1 MALSWCAAG
10 ADMEQE
16 FDAWKTDPTP
26 QNLQSLVGAANNNI
40 GKALQMYAGN
50 DKDPIARSHAKVLAV
65 RAFKSYDPTKG
76 TKLRTHFLNQMQP
89 LRRFS
94 AQRRFV
100 FNVPE
105 RVQVDMANLN
115 NAKQELADKFDRTPT
130 DLELADHTG
139 LSMQRIQRLRKR
151 QLDLSESSRLDEAG
165 EVFQDVEQDASN
177 LGTWTQFVYHDLN
190 AVDRKIFEWRTGF
203 NGRKRLTNNEIAKR
217 LRLTP
222 GAVSQ
227 RVDKIYSKIAEG
239 MPGAR

>member
-1 MALSWCAAG
+1 
-10 ADMEQE
+10 MEQE
-16 FDAWKTDPTP
+16 FEAWKTDPTP
-26 QNLQSLVGAANNNI
+26 QNLQSLVGAANSNI

-65 RAFKSYDPTKG
+65 RAFKTYDPMKG

-89 LRRFS
+89 LRRFA

-100 FNVPE
+100 FDVPE
-105 RVQVDMANLN
+105 RVQVDMAGLN
-115 NAKQELADKFDRTPT
+115 TAKQELIDKYDREPT

-139 LSMQRIQRLRKR
+139 LSMQRIQRLRQR
-151 QLDLSESSRLDEAG
+151 QLDLSESSRLDENG
-165 EVFQDVEQDASN
+165 EIFQDLSQDPGEFS
-177 LGTWTQFVYHDLN
+177 TWTQFVYHDLGPI
-190 AVDRKIFEWRTGF
+190 DRKIFEWRTGF
-203 NGRKRLTNNEIAKR
+203 NGRKQLPNNEIAKR

-239 MPGAR
+239 MPGGR